1 MYSDIITHNLCC
13 TISMLNKFTT
23 RKSADA
29 LDVYTLKD
37 VPPILLSVRP
47 LEASRDDGFLIGQRE
62 LTGNVE
68 NRTHS
73 YIRITEVAPSN
84 SAIVNGKLSI
94 FMLGIL
100 SPADYFKTNLKIFQ
114 EHYESVRF

>member
-1 MYSDIITHNLCC
+1 MF
-13 TISMLNKFTT
+13 NKFTT

-29 LDVYTLKD
+29 LDVYTIKD

-68 NRTHS
+68 NRTNS
-73 YIRITEVAPSN
+73 YIRVTEVAPSN

-100 SPADYFKTNLKIFQ
+100 LPAGYFKTNLKIFQ